1 MVSRIFLVLLIG
13 IFLSGAR
20 CQNQTIYQAL
30 KSLSNDTSLSFN
42 VTGGEETNANA
53 SSVSMFYLLVDAS
66 PSVKSLLDSNTSD
79 LVLFAPINYAFTSI
93 GTNVTSNL
101 SEIPIPIGAN
111 STEKPVTFPI
121 QNITE
126 AHVYRASN
134 QSYPPLKEESPS
146 LMNFTGLLALDLAS
160 PNSSKSI
167 VVVNATNSSF
177 YLSFSGVST
186 PSKLLSNRTGNTSSP
201 LPYYVTCTNGIIV
214 FVKNIITPQIPL
226 NATTIGKILGNP
238 AQSNVSTPNSTLSAP
253 NSTAPM
259 PNSTISIPNLMAL
272 QANATAPA
280 PNATAQAPINEISQ
294 FLFALKNSSLI
305 SNLSISPVAI
315 FAVSDSASSS
325 TSYNDSVLSNQ
336 IFKSAQNSSDLIISS
351 PLLFNIASNSS
362 NVTLISLS
370 GLPLNISM
378 STMKNSSQPTSISQ
392 LLFNQTVTV
401 LCADLLFQNS
411 TIFIVD
417 KPFLSA
423 PISNSSSGINP
434 IRPKSP
440 IGHPIWNVSK

>member
-272 QANATAPA
+272 QANATAQ
-280 PNATAQAPINEISQ
+280 AQRPKLLSMK
-294 FLFALKNSSLI
+294 FLT
-305 SNLSISPVAI
+305 I

-440 IGHPIWNVSK
+440 IGHPI

>member
-272 QANATAPA
+272 QANATA
-280 PNATAQAPINEISQ
+280 QAPINEISQ

-440 IGHPIWNVSK
+440 IGHPI